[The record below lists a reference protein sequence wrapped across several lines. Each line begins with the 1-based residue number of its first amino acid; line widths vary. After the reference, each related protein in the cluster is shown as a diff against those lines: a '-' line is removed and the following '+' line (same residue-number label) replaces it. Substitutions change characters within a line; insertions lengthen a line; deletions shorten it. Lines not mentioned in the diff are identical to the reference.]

1 MKEEKLEQ
9 TPEGMVK
16 YKELHDKYDA
26 VLKNEGT
33 EMDSFTMKVQEYVF
47 DYFNLII
54 KEYYRSLDIWGQ
66 DMDYVNAIKG
76 QYEVIDK
83 QMEEEELSE

>member
-16 YKELHDKYDA
+16 YKELQDKYDA

-66 DMDYVNAIKG
+66 DLEYVKAIKD